1 MAIEFTCPNCSAV
14 LRVAD
19 ENAGMSAKCPTC
31 ESISTIPAASPSADP
46 PPSSNPGANPFA
58 ETTYSDAGA
67 NASPNPYAA
76 PASQSLGMDYGA
88 NSANFGTQQP
98 TTVEV
103 GPIFNHAMAVWQ
115 RHLGLLVGI
124 FAVMYGISFGLSF
137 ISGIVAEEVDES
149 MGQLFNL
156 LNQVIQIFLQIGA
169 ARVCL
174 AVSRGQQAAFGMLF
188 NGGDKFLPVLGASIL
203 AGIAVVLGFLL
214 LIIPGILLCL
224 FFWPFYFYVVDNQST
239 VMDSFSKAYAIAK
252 PNAGTT
258 FLLWLISCGVMLLGC
273 LAVCVGVLFAGP
285 LVSVMWSTAYLMMKG
300 ELSQSPQLS

>member
-1 MAIEFTCPNCSAV
+1 MAIEFSCPNCSAV

-31 ESISTIPAASPSADP
+31 EAISTIPAAAASAGP
-46 PPSSNPGANPFA
+46 AASSSSEANPFA
-58 ETTYSDAGA
+58 ETTYSDAGD
-67 NASPNPYAA
+67 SVSSNPYAA
-76 PASQSLGMDYGA
+76 PSSQSLGMDYGA
-88 NSANFGTQQP
+88 SSSNIGSQQP
-98 TTVEV
+98 TAVEV
-103 GPIFNHAMAVWQ
+103 GPVFNHALAVWQ
-115 RHLGLLVGI
+115 RNLGLLVSI
-124 FAVMYGISFGLSF
+124 YAVIYGISFGLSF
-137 ISGIVAEEVDES
+137 ISGIVSEEMDES
-149 MGQLFNL
+149 LGQLFNL

-174 AVSRGQQAAFGMLF
+174 ALSRGQQAEFGMLF

-203 AGIAVVLGFLL
+203 AGIAVVMGFLL

-252 PNAGTT
+252 PNAGTS

-285 LVSVMWSTAYLMMKG
+285 LVSVMWATAYLMMKG